1 MKYCRKVKKHDN
13 APIIQQYH
21 INIIQFI
28 YAIRL
33 INKVI
38 NRLSCL
44 KGSILTI
51 LKSITYSF
59 CALFSLSSTHLLA
72 ANQTISPVINNIDYT
87 STDLPLAENNSL
99 QVLPEYQ
106 GTDQQ
111 LIDPIQEV
119 ETTVEKTEKAELASK
134 ENEDDSHNEEYEPA
148 FTNSAWEQFEVD
160 ESFYDSPYQVS
171 LFSPKNGEDSE
182 RLLSQTSSIFYYG
195 LGVISALAVMPT
207 SITNWE
213 SDGDQSLTQKWTS
226 NVTGGPVWDR
236 DDAVLNLVMHPYFGG
251 AYYQTARKS
260 GYRQWD
266 SFLYSALMSTVF
278 WEYGVE
284 AFAETPS
291 MQDLV
296 VTPVLGWVYGEW
308 AFNKE
313 REIWAGGG
321 TVWGSEYLGNTALFI
336 LDPIDS
342 IGRNV
347 NRLFG
352 RDLIKAGTGYVKISE
367 QNDSGPIPN
376 DKQIMFEIN
385 YAFGEENS
393 KAQSGISGN
402 RQRGYSFTT
411 SKDPVDTGIVG
422 LSLGTGY
429 LTFGHKRHLENE
441 QYAELSL
448 GLYFSRSFSSR
459 LSYSST
465 KLLQA
470 LANPQITYETFSV
483 DGQYYFNTE
492 SNLRPYLTAGIGE
505 EIFDEDDDQYSFQVN
520 AGAGIHYR
528 LNAKW
533 AIQADVVDY
542 FTTDTGS
549 HDQQMTGRVI
559 YRFGNGETM

>member
-1 MKYCRKVKKHDN
+1 MIFLKYATRSIFV
-13 APIIQQYH
+13 
-21 INIIQFI
+21 
-28 YAIRL
+28 L
-33 INKVI
+33 
-38 NRLSCL
+38 LSV
-44 KGSILTI
+44 S
-51 LKSITYSF
+51 SS
-59 CALFSLSSTHLLA
+59 ALFAADNILNETPSSTLE
-72 ANQTISPVINNIDYT
+72 NSV
-87 STDLPLAENNSL
+87 SELPLAENNSL
-99 QVLPEYQ
+99 QVAPEYQ

-111 LIDPIQEV
+111 LLDPIV
-119 ETTVEKTEKAELASK
+119 DGTTDSVDVLPAESQTDESDADEEK
-134 ENEDDSHNEEYEPA
+134 EYEPA
-148 FTNSAWEQFEVD
+148 FTNSAWEQFDVD

-182 RLLSQTSSIFYYG
+182 RLVSQTSSIFYYG
-195 LGVISALAVMPT
+195 LGVIGALALAPE

-226 NVTGGPVWDR
+226 NVTDGPVWDR
-236 DDAVLNLVMHPYFGG
+236 DDVVLNFIMHPYFGG

-313 REIWAGGG
+313 REIWSGGG
-321 TVWGSEYLGNTALFI
+321 TVWGSEYLGNTALFL

-352 RDLIKAGTGYVKISE
+352 TDLIKAGTGYVKISN
-367 QNDSGPIPN
+367 QGDAGLIPN
-376 DKQIMFEIN
+376 DKQIMFQVN
-385 YAFGEENS
+385 YTFGDEDNE
-393 KAQSGISGN
+393 AQSGISGN
-402 RQRGYSFTT
+402 RGYGYTFGA
-411 SKDPVDTGIVG
+411 SKDPVNTGIIG

-429 LTFGHKRHLENE
+429 LTYGHKRHLDNE
-441 QYAELSL
+441 QFAEVSL

-470 LANPQITYETFSV
+470 LSHPHITYETFSV

-505 EIFDEDDDQYSFQVN
+505 EIFDEDDDTYSFQVN
-520 AGAGIHYR
+520 AGAGLHYR
-528 LNAKW
+528 INANW
-533 AIQADVVDY
+533 AVQTDVVDY
-542 FTTDTGS
+542 FTTNTGS